1 MNGHGIVFS
10 FGNNDFSGLGGD
22 RMKAKETPPPTGWIQ
37 LLPSLLRDGSDLD
50 ASRDK
55 VLFLGGG
62 GGRRGCSFGF
72 VSFLDGLVAGRGS
85 GDGSLGLLSRCGG
98 GGRSIDT
105 FQRGTLLAA
114 AAAAAAIVARWG
126 GTTTTPQDVLLAF
139 PFRFLKDPWKGNAF
153 GLDVSLF
160 RSWKGIHGLADTVF
174 AQGGSIQ
181 STNVD

>member
-37 LLPSLLRDGSDLD
+37 LLPSLLRDGSDLY

-62 GGRRGCSFGF
+62 GCCSGCSCGF
-72 VSFLDGLVAGRGS
+72 VSFLHGLVAGRVR
-85 GDGSLGLLSRCGG
+85 GDGSLGLLRSCG

-105 FQRGTLLAA
+105 FQRETLLAA
-114 AAAAAAIVARWG
+114 AAATGRRG
-126 GTTTTPQDVLLAF
+126 GTPTTPQDVLLAF
-139 PFRFLKDPWKGNAF
+139 PFGFLKDPWKGNAF

-174 AQGGSIQ
+174 AQGRSIQ